1 MEEAR
6 FYAQT
11 IVNKKI
17 ADKYAEI
24 LEQATW
30 PEAMSIT
37 WFETHDESQEWDLRA
52 YYEFEPKIDELNN
65 LFVAQSLAPL
75 NINIISLD
83 KNINW
88 VAESLTALAPIQAG
102 RFFLHGKHD
111 AKNCPISAIG
121 LEIDANLAFGTG
133 HHGTT
138 KGCLIALDKILS
150 VGAFH
155 HAIDLGTGTGLL
167 AIAAAKILKN
177 QVIATD
183 IDPVATHITREN
195 ASINNVSNLIKTI
208 TAKGFNHA
216 ELHKNAPYDLI
227 IANILAKP
235 LTTMAVDIRQHISM
249 DGTLILSGLLGT
261 QANWV
266 SSYFKAQGFVEVDR
280 NIIDQWATLIFT
292 A

>member
-1 MEEAR
+1 MEEAK
-6 FYAQT
+6 FYSQCIVEKT
-11 IVNKKI
+11 IASQY
-17 ADKYAEI
+17 ADI
-24 LEQATW
+24 LEQAIW

-37 WFETHDESQEWDLRA
+37 WFETHDDSNEWDLRA
-52 YYEFEPKIDELNN
+52 YYEFEPKADALNKLFTDQN
-65 LFVAQSLAPL
+65 LTPL
-75 NINIISLD
+75 DIKIITLNPD
-83 KNINW
+83 INW

-111 AKNCPISAIG
+111 ANKCPASAIP

-138 KGCLIALDKILS
+138 KGCLIALDKVLAVS
-150 VGAFH
+150 AFSN
-155 HAIDLGTGTGLL
+155 AIDLGTGTGLL

-183 IDPVATHITREN
+183 IDPVATLITRQN
-195 ASINNVSNLIKTI
+195 AIINNVGAHIMVV

-216 ELHKNAPYDLI
+216 LLHKAAPYDLI

-235 LTTMAVDIRQHISM
+235 LTIMAVDIRDNIA
-249 DGTLILSGLLGT
+249 DGGTLILSGLLGT

-266 SSYFKAQGFVEVDR
+266 SGYFKAQGFIETDR
-280 NIIDQWATLIFT
+280 NIIDEWATLIFKV
-292 A
+292 

>member
-11 IVNKKI
+11 IVNKHI
-17 ADKYAEI
+17 ANKYAEI

-37 WFETHDESQEWDLRA
+37 WFETYDESQEWDLRA
-52 YYEFEPKIDELNN
+52 YYEFEPKPEELNS
-65 LFVAQSLAPL
+65 LFTAEGLTSLDV
-75 NINIISLD
+75 NIISLEE
-83 KNINW
+83 NVNW

-102 RFFLHGKHD
+102 RFHLHGKHD
-111 AKNCPISAIG
+111 AENCPTSAIG

-138 KGCLIALDKILS
+138 KGCLIALDKILT
-150 VGAFH
+150 VGAFDNV
-155 HAIDLGTGTGLL
+155 IDLGTGTGLL

-177 QVIATD
+177 KVIATD
-183 IDPVATHITREN
+183 IDPVATQITREN
-195 ASINNVSNLIKTI
+195 AAINNVPNLITAI
-208 TAKGFNHA
+208 TAKGFNHV
-216 ELHKNAPYDLI
+216 ELHKNAPYDLV

-235 LTTMAVDIRQHISM
+235 LTTMAVDIRRHIS
-249 DGTLILSGLLGT
+249 DNGVLILSGLLGT

-266 SSYFKAQGFVEVDR
+266 SSYFKAQGFLETDR
-280 NIIDQWATLIFT
+280 NIIDDWATLIFT